1 MKGNKGYTLVEM
13 IIVLAIIAILSGL
26 SFVTLG
32 IINQARYNSAAET
45 LSEQM
50 GSLLVKTKALSKA
63 ETDTVCMVI
72 VKVTDSPSSRN
83 IGTYSLI
90 LGTDTAR
97 DGTIAVLGA
106 DPVIEASMPKIL
118 EQVLYTPD
126 DPSGGQQASMIGTTL
141 TNINADITEGEIVGY
156 LEYNKSDGSVRYGAG
171 IYDLYYKG
179 SVVATVHLDASTGNH
194 YVK

>member
-1 MKGNKGYTLVEM
+1 MKGKNKGYTLVEM
-13 IIVLAIIAILSGL
+13 IVVLAIIAILSGL

-63 ETDTVCMVI
+63 EKDTTCMVI
-72 VKVTDSPSSRN
+72 VKTTASPVSRN

-90 LGTDTAR
+90 LGKDTAR
-97 DGTIAVLGA
+97 NGASVVLET
-106 DPVIEASMPKIL
+106 DPAIEATLPKIL
-118 EQVLYTPD
+118 DQVAYTPAPD
-126 DPSGGQQASMIGTTL
+126 ASQQSALIGTTV
-141 TNINADITEGEIVGY
+141 TNVNSNITQGEIVGY
-156 LEYNKSDGSVRYGAG
+156 LEFNKSNGSVRYGAG
-171 IYDLYYKG
+171 AYSLYYQG
-179 SVVATVHLDASTGNH
+179 RVVATVHLDASTGNH